1 MDAQRGFLRPYGTR
15 FGELDERRIRV
26 LQAQLLQ
33 RRLLQEPVDLTRAVN
48 YDILKEAYRSE
59 ANNLSRDEP

>member
-1 MDAQRGFLRPYGTR
+1 LRPYGTR

-26 LQAQLLQ
+26 LHAQLLQ

-48 YDILKEAYRSE
+48 YDVLKEAYRNE
-59 ANNLSRDEP
+59 ANNLNREEP

>member
-1 MDAQRGFLRPYGTR
+1 
-15 FGELDERRIRV
+15 
-26 LQAQLLQ
+26 LQ